1 METIG
6 EGFHERTIVDH
17 ARFTERLRGKRPG

>member
-6 EGFHERTIVDH
+6 EGFHERTIDH